1 MIKYLKKIAALTIAV
16 VLLISSYSAVGITV
30 SAATLEND
38 DTDFI
43 SDNYGEYISND
54 ELGELVSYNGYI
66 AKSEYARLLN
76 DESVGAG
83 YYSPTF
89 EGCYDTG
96 GNQIYVR
103 RAMARQYVGEAALM
117 IWIGGSR
124 GYCIKPGEPLNSGS
138 SLEQTT
144 VYGTW
149 ADLSRTQQQAINTAL
164 CYGREG
170 NFSAIKG
177 NTSIN
182 SDQCYIATQL
192 IVWEI
197 VNGERSSTAPYK
209 LVGNG
214 YLSMYCADGYN
225 GNISEAYHRI
235 ENEMGKYWSIP
246 SFAKRESATFL
257 HESAHASGAKHRL
270 NRDLSGRFGSESY
283 AKEELRAEIA
293 SAFTASATGIKYEQ
307 SPTMENHAA
316 YIQNWIKVLE
326 NNPNELFAAIKDAE
340 KISDYL
346 LEKGEL
352 IVKEPPEIADA
363 EVEAAAE
370 PTDENYRY
378 REISYE
384 DFRKLRDAGFDVAD
398 NCRQSTKHP
407 DMVILRYTE
416 QQAAQINAV
425 LQPPNMMKR

>member
-1 MIKYLKKIAALTIAV
+1 MSKLNKMREQIANRFIAALQEERIPWHQEWQNVIAP
-16 VLLISSYSAVGITV
+16 YNAVTGRGYRGLNYFWLACIAMDKNYADPRWCTFNQAKDKGWKV
-30 SAATLEND
+30 IKGEKGTRVEFWSMYDTKTKKKLTPSQVKKLRDTLELSEFHD
-38 DTDFI
+38 RVKP
-43 SDNYGEYISND
+43 ISNVFTVFNGEQLD
-54 ELGELVSYNGYI
+54 GIPKLKVENRRLFSTAKLIELRD
-66 AKSEYARLLN
+66 RLLKN
-76 DESVGAG
+76 MELRLREGGNEAF
-83 YYSPTF
+83 YSPTN
-89 EGCYDTG
+89 D
-96 GNQIYVR
+96 YVN
-103 RAMARQYVGEAALM
+103 MPM
-117 IWIGGSR
+117 I
-124 GYCIKPGEPLNSGS
+124 
-138 SLEQTT
+138 
-144 VYGTW
+144 
-149 ADLSRTQQQAINTAL
+149 
-164 CYGREG
+164 
-170 NFSAIKG
+170 
-177 NTSIN
+177 
-182 SDQCYIATQL
+182 
-192 IVWEI
+192 
-197 VNGERSSTAPYK
+197 ERF
-209 LVGNG
+209 
-214 YLSMYCADGYN
+214 DG
-225 GNISEAYHRI
+225 AYSY
-235 ENEMGKYWSIP
+235 MS
-246 SFAKRESATFL
+246 TFL

-416 QQAAQINAV
+416 QQAAEINAV
-425 LQPPNMMKR
+425 LKPAVGAAIKK

>member
-1 MIKYLKKIAALTIAV
+1 MSKLNKMREQIANRFIAALQEERIPWHQEWQNVIAP
-16 VLLISSYSAVGITV
+16 YNAVTGRGYRGLNYFWLACIAMDKNYADPRWCTFNQAKDKGWKV
-30 SAATLEND
+30 IKGEKGTRVEFWSMYDTKTKKKLTPSQVKKLRDTLELSEFHD
-38 DTDFI
+38 RVKP
-43 SDNYGEYISND
+43 ISNVFTVFNGEQLD
-54 ELGELVSYNGYI
+54 GIPKLKVENRRLFSTAELIELRD
-66 AKSEYARLLN
+66 RLLKN
-76 DESVGAG
+76 MELRLREGGNEAF
-83 YYSPTF
+83 YSPTN
-89 EGCYDTG
+89 D
-96 GNQIYVR
+96 YVN
-103 RAMARQYVGEAALM
+103 MPM
-117 IWIGGSR
+117 I
-124 GYCIKPGEPLNSGS
+124 
-138 SLEQTT
+138 
-144 VYGTW
+144 
-149 ADLSRTQQQAINTAL
+149 
-164 CYGREG
+164 
-170 NFSAIKG
+170 
-177 NTSIN
+177 
-182 SDQCYIATQL
+182 
-192 IVWEI
+192 
-197 VNGERSSTAPYK
+197 ERF
-209 LVGNG
+209 
-214 YLSMYCADGYN
+214 DG
-225 GNISEAYHRI
+225 AYSY
-235 ENEMGKYWSIP
+235 MS
-246 SFAKRESATFL
+246 TFL

-270 NRDLSGRFGSESY
+270 NRDLSGKFGSESY

-416 QQAAQINAV
+416 QQAAEINAV
-425 LQPPNMMKR
+425 LKPAVGAAIKK

>member
-124 GYCIKPGEPLNSGS
+124 GYCIQPGEPLNSGS

-225 GNISEAYHRI
+225 GNI
-235 ENEMGKYWSIP
+235 
-246 SFAKRESATFL
+246 
-257 HESAHASGAKHRL
+257 
-270 NRDLSGRFGSESY
+270 
-283 AKEELRAEIA
+283 
-293 SAFTASATGIKYEQ
+293 
-307 SPTMENHAA
+307 
-316 YIQNWIKVLE
+316 
-326 NNPNELFAAIKDAE
+326 
-340 KISDYL
+340 
-346 LEKGEL
+346 
-352 IVKEPPEIADA
+352 
-363 EVEAAAE
+363 
-370 PTDENYRY
+370 
-378 REISYE
+378 
-384 DFRKLRDAGFDVAD
+384 
-398 NCRQSTKHP
+398 
-407 DMVILRYTE
+407 
-416 QQAAQINAV
+416 
-425 LQPPNMMKR
+425 

>member
-1 MIKYLKKIAALTIAV
+1 MSKLNKMREQIANRFIAALQEERIPWHQEWQNVIAP
-16 VLLISSYSAVGITV
+16 YNAVTGRGYRGLNYFWLACIAMDKNYADPRWCTFNQAKDKGWKV
-30 SAATLEND
+30 IKGEKGTRVEFWSMYDTKTKKKLTPSQVKKLRDTLELSEFHD
-38 DTDFI
+38 RVKP
-43 SDNYGEYISND
+43 ISNVFTVFNGEQLD
-54 ELGELVSYNGYI
+54 GIPKLKVENRRLFSTAELIELRD
-66 AKSEYARLLN
+66 RLLKN
-76 DESVGAG
+76 MELRLREGGNEAF
-83 YYSPTF
+83 YSPTN
-89 EGCYDTG
+89 D
-96 GNQIYVR
+96 YVN
-103 RAMARQYVGEAALM
+103 MPM
-117 IWIGGSR
+117 I
-124 GYCIKPGEPLNSGS
+124 
-138 SLEQTT
+138 
-144 VYGTW
+144 
-149 ADLSRTQQQAINTAL
+149 
-164 CYGREG
+164 
-170 NFSAIKG
+170 
-177 NTSIN
+177 
-182 SDQCYIATQL
+182 
-192 IVWEI
+192 
-197 VNGERSSTAPYK
+197 ERF
-209 LVGNG
+209 
-214 YLSMYCADGYN
+214 DG
-225 GNISEAYHRI
+225 AYSY
-235 ENEMGKYWSIP
+235 MS
-246 SFAKRESATFL
+246 TFL

-416 QQAAQINAV
+416 QQAAEINAV
-425 LQPPNMMKR
+425 LKPAVGAAIKK

>member
-1 MIKYLKKIAALTIAV
+1 MSKLNKMREQIANQFIAALQQEKIPWHQEWQNVIAP
-16 VLLISSYSAVGITV
+16 YNAVTGRGYRGLNYFWLACIAMDKNYADPRWCTFNQAKDKGWKV
-30 SAATLEND
+30 IKGEKGTRVEFWSMYDTKTKKKLTPSQVKKLRDTLELSEFHD
-38 DTDFI
+38 RVKP
-43 SDNYGEYISND
+43 ISNVFTVFNGEQLD
-54 ELGELVSYNGYI
+54 GIPKLKVENRRLFSTAKLIELRD
-66 AKSEYARLLN
+66 RLLKN
-76 DESVGAG
+76 MELRLREGGNEAF
-83 YYSPTF
+83 YSPTN
-89 EGCYDTG
+89 D
-96 GNQIYVR
+96 YVN
-103 RAMARQYVGEAALM
+103 MPM
-117 IWIGGSR
+117 I
-124 GYCIKPGEPLNSGS
+124 
-138 SLEQTT
+138 
-144 VYGTW
+144 
-149 ADLSRTQQQAINTAL
+149 
-164 CYGREG
+164 
-170 NFSAIKG
+170 
-177 NTSIN
+177 
-182 SDQCYIATQL
+182 
-192 IVWEI
+192 
-197 VNGERSSTAPYK
+197 ERF
-209 LVGNG
+209 
-214 YLSMYCADGYN
+214 DG
-225 GNISEAYHRI
+225 AYSY
-235 ENEMGKYWSIP
+235 MS
-246 SFAKRESATFL
+246 TFL

-293 SAFTASATGIKYEQ
+293 SAFTASVTGIKYEQ

-416 QQAAQINAV
+416 QQAAEINAV
-425 LQPPNMMKR
+425 LKPAVGAAIKK

>member
-1 MIKYLKKIAALTIAV
+1 MSKLNKMREQIANRFIAALQEERIPWHQEWQNVIAP
-16 VLLISSYSAVGITV
+16 YNAVTGRGYRGLNYFWLACIAMDKNYADPRWCTFNQAKDKGWKV
-30 SAATLEND
+30 IKGEKGTRVEFWSMYDTKTKKKLTPSQVKKLRDTLELSEFHD
-38 DTDFI
+38 RVKP
-43 SDNYGEYISND
+43 ISNVFTVFNGEQLD
-54 ELGELVSYNGYI
+54 GIPKLKVESRRLFSTAELIELRD
-66 AKSEYARLLN
+66 RLLKN
-76 DESVGAG
+76 MELRLREGGNEAF
-83 YYSPTF
+83 YSPTN
-89 EGCYDTG
+89 D
-96 GNQIYVR
+96 YVN
-103 RAMARQYVGEAALM
+103 MPM
-117 IWIGGSR
+117 I
-124 GYCIKPGEPLNSGS
+124 
-138 SLEQTT
+138 
-144 VYGTW
+144 
-149 ADLSRTQQQAINTAL
+149 
-164 CYGREG
+164 
-170 NFSAIKG
+170 
-177 NTSIN
+177 
-182 SDQCYIATQL
+182 
-192 IVWEI
+192 
-197 VNGERSSTAPYK
+197 ERF
-209 LVGNG
+209 
-214 YLSMYCADGYN
+214 DG
-225 GNISEAYHRI
+225 AYSY
-235 ENEMGKYWSIP
+235 MS
-246 SFAKRESATFL
+246 TFL

-270 NRDLSGRFGSESY
+270 NRDLSGKFGSESY
-283 AKEELRAEIA
+283 AKEELRSEIA

-416 QQAAQINAV
+416 QQAAEINAV
-425 LQPPNMMKR
+425 LKPAVGAAIKK

>member
-1 MIKYLKKIAALTIAV
+1 MSKLNKMREQIANRFIAALQEERIPWHQEWQNVIAP
-16 VLLISSYSAVGITV
+16 YNAVTGRGYRGLNYFWLACIAMDKNYADPRWCTFNQAKDKGWKV
-30 SAATLEND
+30 IKGEKGTRVEFWSMYDTKTKKKLTPSQVKKLRDTLELSEFHD
-38 DTDFI
+38 RVKH
-43 SDNYGEYISND
+43 ISNVFTVFNGEQLD
-54 ELGELVSYNGYI
+54 GIPKLKVENRRLFSTAELIELRD
-66 AKSEYARLLN
+66 RLLKN
-76 DESVGAG
+76 MELRLREGGNEAF
-83 YYSPTF
+83 YSPTN
-89 EGCYDTG
+89 D
-96 GNQIYVR
+96 YVN
-103 RAMARQYVGEAALM
+103 MPM
-117 IWIGGSR
+117 I
-124 GYCIKPGEPLNSGS
+124 
-138 SLEQTT
+138 
-144 VYGTW
+144 
-149 ADLSRTQQQAINTAL
+149 
-164 CYGREG
+164 
-170 NFSAIKG
+170 
-177 NTSIN
+177 
-182 SDQCYIATQL
+182 
-192 IVWEI
+192 
-197 VNGERSSTAPYK
+197 ERF
-209 LVGNG
+209 
-214 YLSMYCADGYN
+214 DG
-225 GNISEAYHRI
+225 AYSY
-235 ENEMGKYWSIP
+235 MS
-246 SFAKRESATFL
+246 TFL

-270 NRDLSGRFGSESY
+270 NRDLSVRFGSESY

-416 QQAAQINAV
+416 QQAAEINAV
-425 LQPPNMMKR
+425 LKPAVGAAIKK

>member
-1 MIKYLKKIAALTIAV
+1 MDKNYADPRWCTFNQAKDKGWKVIKGEKGTRVEFWSMYDTKTKKKLTPSQV
-16 VLLISSYSAVGITV
+16 KKLRD
-30 SAATLEND
+30 TLELSEFHD
-38 DTDFI
+38 RVKP
-43 SDNYGEYISND
+43 ISNVFTVFNGEQLD
-54 ELGELVSYNGYI
+54 GIPKLKVENRRLFSTAELIELRD
-66 AKSEYARLLN
+66 RLLKN
-76 DESVGAG
+76 MELRLREGGNEAF
-83 YYSPTF
+83 YSPTN
-89 EGCYDTG
+89 D
-96 GNQIYVR
+96 YVN
-103 RAMARQYVGEAALM
+103 MPM
-117 IWIGGSR
+117 I
-124 GYCIKPGEPLNSGS
+124 
-138 SLEQTT
+138 
-144 VYGTW
+144 
-149 ADLSRTQQQAINTAL
+149 
-164 CYGREG
+164 
-170 NFSAIKG
+170 
-177 NTSIN
+177 
-182 SDQCYIATQL
+182 
-192 IVWEI
+192 
-197 VNGERSSTAPYK
+197 ERF
-209 LVGNG
+209 
-214 YLSMYCADGYN
+214 DG
-225 GNISEAYHRI
+225 AYSY
-235 ENEMGKYWSIP
+235 MS
-246 SFAKRESATFL
+246 TFL

-370 PTDENYRY
+370 PTDENYCY

-416 QQAAQINAV
+416 QQASEINAV
-425 LQPPNMMKR
+425 LKPAVGAAIKK

>member
-1 MIKYLKKIAALTIAV
+1 MSKLNKMREQIANRFIAALQEERIPWHQEWQNVIAP
-16 VLLISSYSAVGITV
+16 YNAVTGRGYRGLNYFWLACIAMDKNYADPRWCTFNQAKDKGWKV
-30 SAATLEND
+30 IKGEKGTRVEFWSMYDTKTKKKLTPSQVKKLRDTLELSEFHD
-38 DTDFI
+38 RVKP
-43 SDNYGEYISND
+43 ISNVFTVFNGEQLD
-54 ELGELVSYNGYI
+54 GIPKLKVESRRLFSTAELIELRD
-66 AKSEYARLLN
+66 RLLKN
-76 DESVGAG
+76 MELRLREGGNEAF
-83 YYSPTF
+83 YSPTN
-89 EGCYDTG
+89 D
-96 GNQIYVR
+96 YVN
-103 RAMARQYVGEAALM
+103 MPM
-117 IWIGGSR
+117 I
-124 GYCIKPGEPLNSGS
+124 
-138 SLEQTT
+138 
-144 VYGTW
+144 
-149 ADLSRTQQQAINTAL
+149 
-164 CYGREG
+164 
-170 NFSAIKG
+170 
-177 NTSIN
+177 
-182 SDQCYIATQL
+182 
-192 IVWEI
+192 
-197 VNGERSSTAPYK
+197 ERF
-209 LVGNG
+209 
-214 YLSMYCADGYN
+214 DG
-225 GNISEAYHRI
+225 AYSY
-235 ENEMGKYWSIP
+235 MS
-246 SFAKRESATFL
+246 TFL

-270 NRDLSGRFGSESY
+270 NRDLSGKFGSESY

-370 PTDENYRY
+370 PTDEKYRY

-416 QQAAQINAV
+416 QQAAEINAV
-425 LQPPNMMKR
+425 LKPAVGAAIKK

>member
-1 MIKYLKKIAALTIAV
+1 MSKLNKMREQIANRFIAALQEERIPWHQEWQNVIAP
-16 VLLISSYSAVGITV
+16 YNAVTGRGYRWLNYFWLACIAMDKNYADPRWCTFNQAKDKGWKV
-30 SAATLEND
+30 IKGEKGTRVEFWSMYDTKTKKKLTPSQVEKLRDTLELSEFHD
-38 DTDFI
+38 RVKP
-43 SDNYGEYISND
+43 ISNVFTVFNGEQLD
-54 ELGELVSYNGYI
+54 GIPKLKVENRRLFSTAELIELRD
-66 AKSEYARLLN
+66 RLLKN
-76 DESVGAG
+76 MELRLREGGNEAF
-83 YYSPTF
+83 YSPTN
-89 EGCYDTG
+89 D
-96 GNQIYVR
+96 YVN
-103 RAMARQYVGEAALM
+103 MPM
-117 IWIGGSR
+117 IEWFDG
-124 GYCIKPGEPLNSGS
+124 
-138 SLEQTT
+138 
-144 VYGTW
+144 
-149 ADLSRTQQQAINTAL
+149 ADS
-164 CYGREG
+164 YM
-170 NFSAIKG
+170 S
-177 NTSIN
+177 
-182 SDQCYIATQL
+182 
-192 IVWEI
+192 
-197 VNGERSSTAPYK
+197 
-209 LVGNG
+209 
-214 YLSMYCADGYN
+214 
-225 GNISEAYHRI
+225 
-235 ENEMGKYWSIP
+235 
-246 SFAKRESATFL
+246 TFL

-416 QQAAQINAV
+416 QQAAEINAV
-425 LQPPNMMKR
+425 LKPAVGAAIKK

>member
-1 MIKYLKKIAALTIAV
+1 MREQIANRFIAALQEERIPWHQEWQNVIAP
-16 VLLISSYSAVGITV
+16 YNAVTGRGYRGLNYFWLACIAMDKNYADPRWCTFNQAKDKGWKV
-30 SAATLEND
+30 IKGEKGTRVEFWSMYDTKTKKKLTPSQVKKLRDTLELSEFHD
-38 DTDFI
+38 RVKP
-43 SDNYGEYISND
+43 ISNVFTVFNGEQLD
-54 ELGELVSYNGYI
+54 GIPKLKVESRRLFSTAELIELRD
-66 AKSEYARLLN
+66 RLLKN
-76 DESVGAG
+76 MELRLREGGNEAF
-83 YYSPTF
+83 YSPTN
-89 EGCYDTG
+89 D
-96 GNQIYVR
+96 YVN
-103 RAMARQYVGEAALM
+103 MPM
-117 IWIGGSR
+117 I
-124 GYCIKPGEPLNSGS
+124 
-138 SLEQTT
+138 
-144 VYGTW
+144 
-149 ADLSRTQQQAINTAL
+149 
-164 CYGREG
+164 
-170 NFSAIKG
+170 
-177 NTSIN
+177 
-182 SDQCYIATQL
+182 
-192 IVWEI
+192 
-197 VNGERSSTAPYK
+197 ERF
-209 LVGNG
+209 
-214 YLSMYCADGYN
+214 DG
-225 GNISEAYHRI
+225 AYSY
-235 ENEMGKYWSIP
+235 MS
-246 SFAKRESATFL
+246 TFL

-270 NRDLSGRFGSESY
+270 NRDLSGKFGSESY

-416 QQAAQINAV
+416 QQAAEINAV
-425 LQPPNMMKR
+425 LKPAVGAAIKK

>member
-1 MIKYLKKIAALTIAV
+1 MSKLNKMREQIANRFIAALQEERIPWHQEWQNVIAP
-16 VLLISSYSAVGITV
+16 YNAVTGRGYRGLNYFWLACIAMDKNYADPRWCTFIQAKDKGWKV
-30 SAATLEND
+30 IKGEKGTRVEFWSMYDTKTKKKLTPSQVKKLRDTLELSEFHD
-38 DTDFI
+38 RVKP
-43 SDNYGEYISND
+43 ISNVFTVFNGEQLD
-54 ELGELVSYNGYI
+54 GIPKLKVENRRLFSTAKLIELRD
-66 AKSEYARLLN
+66 RLLKN
-76 DESVGAG
+76 MELRLREGGNEAF
-83 YYSPTF
+83 YSPTN
-89 EGCYDTG
+89 D
-96 GNQIYVR
+96 YVN
-103 RAMARQYVGEAALM
+103 MPM
-117 IWIGGSR
+117 I
-124 GYCIKPGEPLNSGS
+124 
-138 SLEQTT
+138 
-144 VYGTW
+144 
-149 ADLSRTQQQAINTAL
+149 
-164 CYGREG
+164 
-170 NFSAIKG
+170 
-177 NTSIN
+177 
-182 SDQCYIATQL
+182 
-192 IVWEI
+192 
-197 VNGERSSTAPYK
+197 ERF
-209 LVGNG
+209 
-214 YLSMYCADGYN
+214 DG
-225 GNISEAYHRI
+225 AYSY
-235 ENEMGKYWSIP
+235 MS
-246 SFAKRESATFL
+246 TFL

-416 QQAAQINAV
+416 QQAAEINAV
-425 LQPPNMMKR
+425 LKPAVGAAIKK

>member
-1 MIKYLKKIAALTIAV
+1 MSKLNKMREQIANRFIAALQEERIPWHQEWQNVIAP
-16 VLLISSYSAVGITV
+16 YNAVTGRGYRGLNYFWLACIAMDKNYADPRWCTFNQAKDKGWKV
-30 SAATLEND
+30 IKGEKGTRVEFWSMYDTKTKKKLTPSQVKKLRDTLELSEFHD
-38 DTDFI
+38 RVKP
-43 SDNYGEYISND
+43 ISNVFTVFNGEQLD
-54 ELGELVSYNGYI
+54 GIPKLKVESRRLFSTAELIELRD
-66 AKSEYARLLN
+66 RLLKN
-76 DESVGAG
+76 MELRLREGGNEAF
-83 YYSPTF
+83 YSPTN
-89 EGCYDTG
+89 D
-96 GNQIYVR
+96 YVN
-103 RAMARQYVGEAALM
+103 MPM
-117 IWIGGSR
+117 I
-124 GYCIKPGEPLNSGS
+124 
-138 SLEQTT
+138 
-144 VYGTW
+144 
-149 ADLSRTQQQAINTAL
+149 
-164 CYGREG
+164 
-170 NFSAIKG
+170 
-177 NTSIN
+177 
-182 SDQCYIATQL
+182 
-192 IVWEI
+192 
-197 VNGERSSTAPYK
+197 ERF
-209 LVGNG
+209 
-214 YLSMYCADGYN
+214 DG
-225 GNISEAYHRI
+225 AYSY
-235 ENEMGKYWSIP
+235 MS
-246 SFAKRESATFL
+246 TFL

-270 NRDLSGRFGSESY
+270 NRDLSGKFGSESY

-416 QQAAQINAV
+416 QQAAEINAV
-425 LQPPNMMKR
+425 LKPAVGAAIKK

>member
-43 SDNYGEYISND
+43 PDNYGEYISND

-117 IWIGGSR
+117 IWVGGSR
-124 GYCIKPGEPLNSGS
+124 AYCIQPGEPLNSGS
-138 SLEQTT
+138 ALEQTT
-144 VYGTW
+144 DYGTW
-149 ADLSRTQQQAINTAL
+149 ADLSRNQQEAINAAL

-197 VNGERSSTAPYK
+197 VNGERSPYAPYQ
-209 LVGNG
+209 LNGNG

-225 GNISEAYHRI
+225 GNI
-235 ENEMGKYWSIP
+235 
-246 SFAKRESATFL
+246 L
-257 HESAHASGAKHRL
+257 
-270 NRDLSGRFGSESY
+270 
-283 AKEELRAEIA
+283 
-293 SAFTASATGIKYEQ
+293 
-307 SPTMENHAA
+307 
-316 YIQNWIKVLE
+316 
-326 NNPNELFAAIKDAE
+326 
-340 KISDYL
+340 
-346 LEKGEL
+346 
-352 IVKEPPEIADA
+352 
-363 EVEAAAE
+363 
-370 PTDENYRY
+370 
-378 REISYE
+378 
-384 DFRKLRDAGFDVAD
+384 
-398 NCRQSTKHP
+398 
-407 DMVILRYTE
+407 
-416 QQAAQINAV
+416 
-425 LQPPNMMKR
+425 

>member
-1 MIKYLKKIAALTIAV
+1 MSKLNKMREQIANRFIAALQEERIPWHQEWQNVIAP
-16 VLLISSYSAVGITV
+16 YNAVTGRGYRGLNYFWLACIAMDKNYADPRWCTFIQAKDKGWKV
-30 SAATLEND
+30 IKGEKGTRVEFWSMYDTKTKKKLTPSQVKKLRDTLELSEFHD
-38 DTDFI
+38 RVKP
-43 SDNYGEYISND
+43 ISNVFTVFNGEQLD
-54 ELGELVSYNGYI
+54 GIPKLKVENRRLFSTAELIELRD
-66 AKSEYARLLN
+66 RLLKN
-76 DESVGAG
+76 MELRLREGGNEAF
-83 YYSPTF
+83 YSPTN
-89 EGCYDTG
+89 D
-96 GNQIYVR
+96 YVN
-103 RAMARQYVGEAALM
+103 MPM
-117 IWIGGSR
+117 I
-124 GYCIKPGEPLNSGS
+124 
-138 SLEQTT
+138 
-144 VYGTW
+144 
-149 ADLSRTQQQAINTAL
+149 
-164 CYGREG
+164 
-170 NFSAIKG
+170 
-177 NTSIN
+177 
-182 SDQCYIATQL
+182 
-192 IVWEI
+192 
-197 VNGERSSTAPYK
+197 ERF
-209 LVGNG
+209 
-214 YLSMYCADGYN
+214 DG
-225 GNISEAYHRI
+225 AYSY
-235 ENEMGKYWSIP
+235 MS
-246 SFAKRESATFL
+246 TFL

-416 QQAAQINAV
+416 QQAAEINAV
-425 LQPPNMMKR
+425 LKPAVGAAIKK

>member
-1 MIKYLKKIAALTIAV
+1 MSKLNKMREQIANRFIAALQEERIPWHQEWQNVIAP
-16 VLLISSYSAVGITV
+16 YNAVTGRGYRGLNYFWLACIAMDKNYADPRWCTFNQAKDKGWKV
-30 SAATLEND
+30 IKGEKGTRVEFWSMYDTKTKKKLTPSQVKKLRDTLELSEFHD
-38 DTDFI
+38 RVKP
-43 SDNYGEYISND
+43 ISNVFTVFNGEQLD
-54 ELGELVSYNGYI
+54 GIPKLKVENRRLFSTAELIELRD
-66 AKSEYARLLN
+66 RLLKN
-76 DESVGAG
+76 MELRLREGGNEAF
-83 YYSPTF
+83 YSPTN
-89 EGCYDTG
+89 D
-96 GNQIYVR
+96 YVN
-103 RAMARQYVGEAALM
+103 MPM
-117 IWIGGSR
+117 I
-124 GYCIKPGEPLNSGS
+124 
-138 SLEQTT
+138 
-144 VYGTW
+144 
-149 ADLSRTQQQAINTAL
+149 
-164 CYGREG
+164 
-170 NFSAIKG
+170 
-177 NTSIN
+177 
-182 SDQCYIATQL
+182 
-192 IVWEI
+192 
-197 VNGERSSTAPYK
+197 ERF
-209 LVGNG
+209 
-214 YLSMYCADGYN
+214 DG
-225 GNISEAYHRI
+225 AYSY
-235 ENEMGKYWSIP
+235 MS
-246 SFAKRESATFL
+246 TFL

-370 PTDENYRY
+370 PTDEKYRY

-416 QQAAQINAV
+416 QQAAEINAV
-425 LQPPNMMKR
+425 LKPAVGAAIKK

>member
-1 MIKYLKKIAALTIAV
+1 MSKLNKMREQIANRFIAALQEERIPWHQEWQNVIAP
-16 VLLISSYSAVGITV
+16 YNAVTGRGYRGLNYFWLACIAMDKNYADPRWCTFNQAKDKGWKV
-30 SAATLEND
+30 IKGEKGTRVEFWSMYDTKTKKKLTPSQVKKLRDTLELSEFHD
-38 DTDFI
+38 RVKP
-43 SDNYGEYISND
+43 ISNVFTVFNGEQLD
-54 ELGELVSYNGYI
+54 GIPKLKVENRRLFSTAELIELRD
-66 AKSEYARLLN
+66 RLLKN
-76 DESVGAG
+76 MELRLREGGNEAF
-83 YYSPTF
+83 YSPTN
-89 EGCYDTG
+89 D
-96 GNQIYVR
+96 YVN
-103 RAMARQYVGEAALM
+103 MPM
-117 IWIGGSR
+117 I
-124 GYCIKPGEPLNSGS
+124 
-138 SLEQTT
+138 
-144 VYGTW
+144 
-149 ADLSRTQQQAINTAL
+149 
-164 CYGREG
+164 
-170 NFSAIKG
+170 
-177 NTSIN
+177 
-182 SDQCYIATQL
+182 
-192 IVWEI
+192 
-197 VNGERSSTAPYK
+197 ERF
-209 LVGNG
+209 
-214 YLSMYCADGYN
+214 DG
-225 GNISEAYHRI
+225 AYSY
-235 ENEMGKYWSIP
+235 MS
-246 SFAKRESATFL
+246 TFL

-384 DFRKLRDAGFDVAD
+384 DFRKLRDASFDVAD

-416 QQAAQINAV
+416 QQAAEINAV
-425 LQPPNMMKR
+425 LKPAVGAAIKK

>member
-1 MIKYLKKIAALTIAV
+1 MGNIPYKDIVNSFGESVQIKLYAWQITHLLNNNILLSSRIDLKTGTAVVTLKKTDLQRVSAILGVSYDNFAGQADKIKNRKITAELKKKNLKLSYLLVTPEQAAALREHCITFASYPKGDKLNIAFAPEDKEKV
-16 VLLISSYSAVGITV
+16 MNVLYPNREEKKVNQETFFQRNSALNRKLKDISKETEQLDGIPKLKVENRRLFSTAELI
-30 SAATLEND
+30 
-38 DTDFI
+38 
-43 SDNYGEYISND
+43 
-54 ELGELVSYNGYI
+54 ELRD
-66 AKSEYARLLN
+66 RLLKN
-76 DESVGAG
+76 MELRLREGGNEAF
-83 YYSPTF
+83 YSPTN
-89 EGCYDTG
+89 D
-96 GNQIYVR
+96 YVN
-103 RAMARQYVGEAALM
+103 MPM
-117 IWIGGSR
+117 I
-124 GYCIKPGEPLNSGS
+124 
-138 SLEQTT
+138 
-144 VYGTW
+144 
-149 ADLSRTQQQAINTAL
+149 
-164 CYGREG
+164 
-170 NFSAIKG
+170 
-177 NTSIN
+177 
-182 SDQCYIATQL
+182 
-192 IVWEI
+192 
-197 VNGERSSTAPYK
+197 ERF
-209 LVGNG
+209 
-214 YLSMYCADGYN
+214 DG
-225 GNISEAYHRI
+225 AYSY
-235 ENEMGKYWSIP
+235 MS
-246 SFAKRESATFL
+246 TFL

-416 QQAAQINAV
+416 QQAAEINAV
-425 LQPPNMMKR
+425 LKPAVGAAIKK